1 MKEREARPGRRA
13 EMWPRRRHATGGLGG
28 QCDYLRRLL
37 AQQAIMMMM
46 MIMITSLENDTS
58 LLMHVVVHP
67 YSLCGVPEQL
77 PRGTLKPP
85 PDGTETAVPLH
96 EHRRGRRDVG
106 GQP

>member
-13 EMWPRRRHATGGLGG
+13 GMWPRRRHATGGLGG

-46 MIMITSLENDTS
+46 ITITSLENDTS

-67 YSLCGVPEQL
+67 CSLYGVPEQL

>member
-1 MKEREARPGRRA
+1 M
-13 EMWPRRRHATGGLGG
+13 
-28 QCDYLRRLL
+28 RLL

-46 MIMITSLENDTS
+46 IMITFLENDTS

-67 YSLCGVPEQL
+67 CSLYGVPEQL

-85 PDGTETAVPLH
+85 LDGTETAVPLH

>member
-46 MIMITSLENDTS
+46 IMITFLENDTS

-67 YSLCGVPEQL
+67 CSLCGVPEQL

-85 PDGTETAVPLH
+85 PDGTETVVPLH